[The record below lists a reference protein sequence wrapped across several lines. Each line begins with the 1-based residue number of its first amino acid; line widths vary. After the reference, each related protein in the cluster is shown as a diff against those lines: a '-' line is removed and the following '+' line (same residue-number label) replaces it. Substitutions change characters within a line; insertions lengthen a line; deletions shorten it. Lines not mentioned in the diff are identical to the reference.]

1 MSDFKE
7 AMGLLESLEFS
18 SNSDIL
24 HKNPKEKDIT
34 FYGIYKY
41 AHPSWD
47 GWDKVLKAVDKTGS
61 LEEASILLSKDSELK
76 ELVYKFYKTE
86 FWDAMKLD
94 YIEDNIK
101 ANEMFV
107 FGVNAGRANAVK
119 AAQKLVGVSVDGII
133 GEKTIKAI
141 NAYDTLVFDKG
152 YDKLEIAYYRSL
164 IEKNPSLAINERGWR
179 NRAEAV

>member
-7 AMGLLESLEFS
+7 AMGFLERLEFS
-18 SNSDIL
+18 SSSDIL

-61 LEEASILLSKDSELK
+61 LEEASVLLSKDSELK

-94 YIEDNIK
+94 YIKDNVK
-101 ANEMFV
+101 ANELFI

-141 NAYDTLVFDKG
+141 NAYGALAFDKE
-152 YDKLEIAYYRSL
+152 YDRFEIAYYRSL
-164 IEKNPSLAINERGWR
+164 IEKDPGLKINERGWIR
-179 NRAEAV
+179 RAEAI